1 MRRSVK
7 FLHSISAIG
16 MAGGLAAYMVVLAA
30 APDVVSIETHA
41 ALRGSLAQ
49 VARWLIVPSM
59 VIVLITGLLAMIV
72 HQAFM
77 NQWWVLL
84 KAVAGILIF
93 EATLASID
101 APAQQSA
108 RATAQALAGEIDAE
122 QLAALMRDEWGAW
135 WTLLA
140 LSAANVAVAI
150 WRPSFRWRNR

>member
-1 MRRSVK
+1 M
-7 FLHSISAIG
+7 L
-16 MAGGLAAYMVVLAA
+16 VLAA

-41 ALRGSLAQ
+41 ALRESLAQ

-59 VIVLITGLLAMIV
+59 VVALSSGLLAMMV
-72 HQAFM
+72 HTPFM
-77 NQWWVLL
+77 NQWWVLF

-108 RATAQALAGEIDAE
+108 RAAVRALAGEIDAD

-150 WRPSFRWRNR
+150 WRPSFRWPIR